1 MINWFWFILM
11 AAGIIFAAI
20 NGETELLNQSLF
32 AAAENT
38 PMLILELCGMIC
50 LWTGLMKIAEKSGL
64 VALLGRLLAPVI
76 RLLFPDLPKKS
87 PAYFPILMNVS
98 ANLLGI
104 GNAATPFGLKAME
117 ELQKVNRDK
126 TRASPAMVTF
136 LVMNT
141 SCITL
146 FPTMVLSLRVAA
158 GSTEPTATVAA
169 TVIASS
175 AGLCFALILDR
186 LIRFVYYRR

>member
-11 AAGIIFAAI
+11 AAGIIYAAFS
-20 NGETELLNQSLF
+20 GEAAALNTALF
-32 AAAENT
+32 SAAENT
-38 PMLILELCGMIC
+38 PLLILELCGMIC
-50 LWTGLMKIAEKSGL
+50 LWCGLMKIAEKSGL
-64 VALLGRLLAPVI
+64 VALLGKMLAPLI
-76 RLLFPDLPKKS
+76 RLLFPDLPKNS

-117 ELQKVNRDK
+117 ELQKINRDK
-126 TRASPAMVTF
+126 ERASPSMVTF

-146 FPTMVLSLRVAA
+146 LPTMVISLRVAA
-158 GSTEPTATVAA
+158 GSTDPTATVAA
-169 TVIASS
+169 TVIAST
-175 AGLCFALILDR
+175 AGLTFALILDR
-186 LIRFVYYRR
+186 LMRLFYYRR